1 MAALPTVGVSPCG
14 NHATA
19 FSLKYFA
26 IVAGSRVA
34 NEFAHATA
42 ACRNALLSDGWGFVA
57 GAVHRAT
64 SVRTRNSRSARS
76 ACNVVLPQR
85 RLTDRAQAAAPH
97 CTIHKRNST
106 LEDGRRQLQA

>member
-1 MAALPTVGVSPCG
+1 MCGRVFEIVDPRLLNGGSPTVGVSPCV
-14 NHATA
+14 HPATA

-42 ACRNALLSDGWGFVA
+42 ACRNASLSDGWVFVP
-57 GAVHRAT
+57 GAAHRAT
-64 SVRTRNSRSARS
+64 SAQTRNSRSARS

-85 RLTDRAQAAAPH
+85 RLTDRA
-97 CTIHKRNST
+97 T
-106 LEDGRRQLQA
+106 